1 MWFSHAR
8 RVRSLPHENLSLYG
22 TGSDTHSGITVA
34 RPSPGANPGRE
45 KMSAVQHQPT
55 GAAFDLVLLLHAG
68 SAVVG
73 LVTTVTAAT
82 TGNRLRRVL
91 SSSVAV
97 PEAVR
102 RYFRP
107 GFNWAGRVVYAV
119 PVLGFA
125 LLAMSHGAYTLRD
138 AWVVAGLALFAGVV
152 LLCEGVAWPA
162 ERRLQTALAAA
173 GNERGGAPRG
183 TRQRWHAR
191 PAPQRSCSSS
201 AW

>member
-1 MWFSHAR
+1 
-8 RVRSLPHENLSLYG
+8 
-22 TGSDTHSGITVA
+22 
-34 RPSPGANPGRE
+34 
-45 KMSAVQHQPT
+45 MSAVQHQPT

-73 LVTTVTAAT
+73 LVTTVTAAA

-91 SSSVAV
+91 SSTAPV

-125 LLAMSHGAYTLRD
+125 LLAMSHGAYTLGD
-138 AWVVAGLALFAGVV
+138 GWVVAGLALFAGVA

-162 ERRLQTALAAA
+162 ERRLQAALAAA
-173 GNERGGAPRG
+173 GIDAARLERDAAALARSTGAAAILLVVAVVVMVAQP
-183 TRQRWHAR
+183 
-191 PAPQRSCSSS
+191 
-201 AW
+201 